1 MLRLVVDAMNVIGSR
16 PTGWWRDRP
25 AAVRDLLGRLQS
37 LVAVTGDDVVVVL
50 DVPQPDLPEGTHG
63 GVRVL
68 HPRRRGR
75 GAADDRI
82 VELVAAEPTPSTLH
96 VVSSDRDLQRRVR
109 SLGAGVM
116 SPKDLLGRLDSA
128 QPAGNG

>member
-82 VELVAAEPTPSTLH
+82 VELVAADPSPSTLL
-96 VVSSDRDLQRRVR
+96 VVTADRRLRRRVLD
-109 SLGAGVM
+109 LGAEVWG
-116 SPKDLLGRLDSA
+116 PHELLGRLDRSES
-128 QPAGNG
+128 